1 MTNNADSYDHGG
13 MMKTLYRLVIL
24 IAFLICLSAGCT
36 RQPTRVD
43 NFYGTS
49 YELAKVSQI
58 YNPNAGIQ
66 SGPPVGL
73 EGSVAEKVV
82 DRYLKTYE
90 APPAKTESYS
100 IMVDGMYK
108 K

>member
-1 MTNNADSYDHGG
+1 
-13 MMKTLYRLVIL
+13 MKTRYRLFVL
-24 IAFLICLSAGCT
+24 TALLICLGGGCT

-58 YNPNAGIQ
+58 HNPTAGIEA
-66 SGPPVGL
+66 GPPVGL
-73 EGSVAEKVV
+73 EGPVAEKVME
-82 DRYLKTYE
+82 RHMKSFE
-90 APPAKTESYS
+90 AAPAKTESYS
-100 IMVDGMYK
+100 ILVDGMSK